1 MSETA
6 DSYQLPLITLLFR
19 GWRCFLQPGVFTS
32 LPLMK
37 TRTNIRT
44 SVRQCKTGG
53 EKRRALLR
61 ASSTFKHE
69 TPKKNPTFVHAKG
82 SGRGGELGVN
92 HCKTDPGTLILDH
105 TVEHGSTNNG
115 GVVSVRQQ
123 TLITASKDLLTR
135 RGNLVFA
142 STHYC

>member
-1 MSETA
+1 M
-6 DSYQLPLITLLFR
+6 Q
-19 GWRCFLQPGVFTS
+19 
-32 LPLMK
+32 
-37 TRTNIRT
+37 
-44 SVRQCKTGG
+44 TGG

-82 SGRGGELGVN
+82 SGRGGEVGVN

-123 TLITASKDLLTR
+123 TLITASKDFLTR